1 MTKERP
7 HLPGLV
13 NNQTTAIE
21 EFQNITIRPII
32 KMQHHLLIA
41 LFRSYLIKRKINFSI
56 LSEDEKKAKIKIT
69 LQKDLQ
75 FKSVILGIVIGHFS
89 IDELYTYD
97 LNNSDYNK
105 RILNITIKRL
115 QDSLIEL

>member
-21 EFQNITIRPII
+21 EFQNTVIRPII
-32 KMQHHLLIA
+32 KMQHLLLIA

-56 LSEDEKKAKIKIT
+56 LSEDEKKAKIKVI

-75 FKSVILGIVIGHFS
+75 FKNIILGTIIGHFKS
-89 IDELYTYD
+89 DEYKTYD
-97 LNNSDYNK
+97 TSVSSYNR

-115 QDSLIEL
+115 QDSIIEL